1 MKRFLQD
8 KLEMLSVEVD
18 RKMID
23 QFNQFYDLIVEWN
36 KVMNL
41 TAITDYKDVVEKHFL
56 DSLSIERILKLD
68 DIKAVM
74 DVGTG
79 AGFPGMPLKIIY
91 PELKITLLDS
101 LNKRVKFLNEV
112 IRQLELKNID
122 AIHGRAE
129 DIGKNENYREKYD
142 LCVSRAVAN
151 LATLSEYCMPFVKVG
166 GVFVSYKSGDIDE
179 EVLKSKKAIS
189 LFGGKIDE
197 VVKFQLP
204 GTDINRAFVKIK
216 KIKGT
221 PKKYPRKSGIPSK
234 EPLYGEERSN

>member
-18 RKMID
+18 RKKID

-36 KVMNL
+36 NVMNL

-101 LNKRVKFLNEV
+101 LNKRVKFLNNRLTTSLSMMGV
-112 IRQLELKNID
+112 
-122 AIHGRAE
+122 
-129 DIGKNENYREKYD
+129 
-142 LCVSRAVAN
+142 LCSSYFDEFR
-151 LATLSEYCMPFVKVG
+151 
-166 GVFVSYKSGDIDE
+166 VFTC
-179 EVLKSKKAIS
+179 
-189 LFGGKIDE
+189 
-197 VVKFQLP
+197 P
-204 GTDINRAFVKIK
+204 
-216 KIKGT
+216 
-221 PKKYPRKSGIPSK
+221 
-234 EPLYGEERSN
+234 

>member
-18 RKMID
+18 RKKID

-36 KVMNL
+36 NVMNL

-101 LNKRVKFLNEV
+101 LSKRVKFLN
-112 IRQLELKNID
+112 
-122 AIHGRAE
+122 
-129 DIGKNENYREKYD
+129 
-142 LCVSRAVAN
+142 
-151 LATLSEYCMPFVKVG
+151 
-166 GVFVSYKSGDIDE
+166 
-179 EVLKSKKAIS
+179 
-189 LFGGKIDE
+189 
-197 VVKFQLP
+197 
-204 GTDINRAFVKIK
+204 
-216 KIKGT
+216 
-221 PKKYPRKSGIPSK
+221 
-234 EPLYGEERSN
+234 

>member
-18 RKMID
+18 RKKID

-36 KVMNL
+36 NVMNL

-112 IRQLELKNID
+112 I
-122 AIHGRAE
+122 
-129 DIGKNENYREKYD
+129 
-142 LCVSRAVAN
+142 
-151 LATLSEYCMPFVKVG
+151 P
-166 GVFVSYKSGDIDE
+166 
-179 EVLKSKKAIS
+179 IS
-189 LFGGKIDE
+189 ARLFCHLWAG
-197 VVKFQLP
+197 P
-204 GTDINRAFVKIK
+204 GTVR
-216 KIKGT
+216 
-221 PKKYPRKSGIPSK
+221 R
-234 EPLYGEERSN
+234 